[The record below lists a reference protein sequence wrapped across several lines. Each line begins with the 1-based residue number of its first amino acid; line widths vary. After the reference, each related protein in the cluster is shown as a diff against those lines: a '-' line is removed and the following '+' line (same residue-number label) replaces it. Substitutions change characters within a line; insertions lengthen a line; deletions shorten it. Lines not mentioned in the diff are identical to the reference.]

1 MFQGNLLGIYRC
13 PQASK
18 GCKISL
24 EFQKGEESSLFGG
37 KKVFNEE
44 ELKAPLTMEEAMIG
58 FFSYQ
63 ECAES
68 CLRLDEK
75 LIKILKR
82 PLRTPHQ

>member
-1 MFQGNLLGIYRC
+1 MFCKN
-13 PQASK
+13 K
-18 GCKISL
+18 GFK
-24 EFQKGEESSLFGG
+24 KGEESSLFGG

-44 ELKAPLTMEEAMIG
+44 ELKAPFLTMEEAMIG